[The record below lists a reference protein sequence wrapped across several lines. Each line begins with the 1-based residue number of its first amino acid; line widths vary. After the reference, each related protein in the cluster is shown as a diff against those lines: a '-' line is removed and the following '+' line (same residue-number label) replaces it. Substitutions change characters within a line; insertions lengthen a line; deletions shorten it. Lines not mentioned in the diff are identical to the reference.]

1 MTYDLLQAFIL
12 DIVMPVIEQKGDA
25 KILNRIRNTTITLNC
40 HIRGQAGMEV
50 SWKRNGQVVQESSF
64 EKITTEYPQ
73 ELVISAVTKTQIN
86 ITYENNRDIYD
97 RFYCRGNRN
106 NLLCTS
112 IYSCSATYPG
122 ANTSSQ
128 GRIPV
133 TGSLDIGTRLLYT
146 VVYWAHVEM
155 QTCYILSLIFDC
167 FCFPVLPD
175 VPSQPSISNIKSR
188 SAVINWSAA
197 DDYLESLLEKYVIQV
212 SSGSYTM
219 RINVTS
225 GIEQR
230 KLSYRL
236 KNLKEYT
243 FYNVSIAAENLIAIS
258 NFTKK
263 VSLFT
268 LCKYMEIF

>member
-1 MTYDLLQAFIL
+1 
-12 DIVMPVIEQKGDA
+12 
-25 KILNRIRNTTITLNC
+25 
-40 HIRGQAGMEV
+40 
-50 SWKRNGQVVQESSF
+50 
-64 EKITTEYPQ
+64 
-73 ELVISAVTKTQIN
+73 
-86 ITYENNRDIYD
+86 
-97 RFYCRGNRN
+97 
-106 NLLCTS
+106 
-112 IYSCSATYPG
+112 
-122 ANTSSQ
+122 
-128 GRIPV
+128 
-133 TGSLDIGTRLLYT
+133 
-146 VVYWAHVEM
+146 M
-155 QTCYILSLIFDC
+155 QTCYILSLI
-167 FCFPVLPD
+167 CFPVLPD
-175 VPSQPSISNIKSR
+175 VPSQPTISNIKSR

-263 VSLFT
+263 VSLLT